1 MKLNWLPRIDGSL
14 DIIYTENTGFVDEPF
29 LDCGTSGDIPI
40 WDGGTRLAQIRRASV
55 KPVLRNSIM
64 STAIRG
70 ERC

>member
-29 LDCGTSGDIPI
+29 FWTAGLRATMPI
-40 WDGGTRLAQIRRASV
+40 WDGGTRLHKSGAPPV

-64 STAIRG
+64 SAPSNPW
-70 ERC
+70 